1 MQFPL
6 ASFAMRLAPVIGLT
20 AGLAFAVC
28 APVASPVAW
37 AQGDQTP
44 SIVGGESHTEA
55 AAESAVGQGDAGRET
70 LAEDAGHG
78 ELHGEEAK
86 GPRPVFEPEHGTW
99 FNLPARNIFASPEE
113 KAHMAAAES
122 QHAALAAKAE
132 SGAVLTPEERT
143 ELDEGVHYVSKYD
156 FLLYTPLLWI
166 ILAVMFIGAARKA
179 TIRPQGKAASLRNT
193 LEAALEAFQDYLIGV
208 MGNDLARKYTPL
220 IASFF
225 FTILV
230 SNWLGLVPGM
240 LSPSAQPAIPI
251 AMAIVGFIAVHVI
264 AIKESG
270 LKTWFMHFVG
280 EPIWLAPLNF
290 PLHIV
295 GELIKPLSLSLR
307 LLCNV
312 FGEEAVVAT
321 LAALAIAFLPAW
333 LPIPFQIPMLL
344 LGTFFGFLQALVFST
359 LLAIYLAIF
368 LEHNDDHGHGE
379 DGHAGS
385 HTEHAVESD
394 GDEQIVGRPTALTVG
409 A

>member
-1 MQFPL
+1 MSLL
-6 ASFAMRLAPVIGLT
+6 ALGLMSV
-20 AGLAFAVC
+20 AVC
-28 APVASPVAW
+28 APAVH
-37 AQGDQTP
+37 AQDNTP

-55 AAESAVGQGDAGRET
+55 AAESSVGEGDAGHET
-70 LAEDAGHG
+70 VAGEAEHG
-78 ELHGEEAK
+78 EAHGGGHEAT

-113 KAHMAAAES
+113 KEHMAQAQQANAELQQKAA
-122 QHAALAAKAE
+122 
-132 SGAVLTPEERT
+132 SGAKLTEAEQK
-143 ELDEGVHYVSKYD
+143 ELDEGVHYVAKYD

-166 ILAVMFIGAARKA
+166 LLAVAFIGAARKA
-179 TIRPQGKAASLRNT
+179 TIRPTGKAASLRNT

-208 MGNDLARKYTPL
+208 MGNDLARRYTPL

-230 SNWLGLVPGM
+230 SNWLGLVPGL

-251 AMAIVGFIAVHVI
+251 AMAIVGFLAVHVI

-359 LLAIYLAIF
+359 LLAIYLSIF
-368 LEHNDDHGHGE
+368 LEHHGE
-379 DGHAGS
+379 HDHAGD
-385 HTEHAVESD
+385 HTELARELD
-394 GDEQIVGRPTALTVG
+394 GDKQIVGHPTSLTVG
-409 A
+409 S

>member
-1 MQFPL
+1 MQFSTS
-6 ASFAMRLAPVIGLT
+6 SFAKWRVMSLLALGLMS
-20 AGLAFAVC
+20 FAVV
-28 APVASPVAW
+28 APVAVTPAF
-37 AQGDQTP
+37 AQDNTP
-44 SIVGGESHTEA
+44 SIVGGESH
-55 AAESAVGQGDAGRET
+55 AEDASKAAVGQPDNGHET
-70 LAEDAGHG
+70 LAAEAGHSA
-78 ELHGEEAK
+78 EAA

-99 FNLPARNIFASPEE
+99 FNLAARNIFASPEE
-113 KAHMAAAES
+113 KQHMAES
-122 QHAALAAKAE
+122 QQANAALQQKAA
-132 SGAVLTPEERT
+132 SGAKLTDAEKK
-143 ELDEGVHYVSKYD
+143 ELDEGVHYVAKYD

-166 ILAVMFIGAARKA
+166 LLAVAFIGAARKA
-179 TIRPQGKAASLRNT
+179 KIRPTGKAASLGNT

-230 SNWLGLVPGM
+230 SNWLGLIPGL

-321 LAALAIAFLPAW
+321 LAGLAIAFLPAW

-359 LLAIYLAIF
+359 LLAIYLSIF
-368 LEHNDDHGHGE
+368 LEHAGDH
-379 DGHAGS
+379 DHAGD
-385 HTEHAVESD
+385 HTEHAHDHNGHEH
-394 GDEQIVGRPTALTVG
+394 IVGHPTQLTVG
-409 A
+409 S

>member
-1 MQFPL
+1 MSLL
-6 ASFAMRLAPVIGLT
+6 ALGVMSV
-20 AGLAFAVC
+20 AVA
-28 APVASPVAW
+28 APVATAPAF
-37 AQGDQTP
+37 AQDNTP

-55 AAESAVGQGDAGRET
+55 AAESAAGQGDAGHET
-70 LAEDAGHG
+70 LAQETGHAA
-78 ELHGEEAK
+78 EAA

-99 FNLPARNIFASPEE
+99 FNLPARNIFASSEE
-113 KAHMAAAES
+113 KQHMAEAQAANAELK
-122 QHAALAAKAE
+122 QKAA
-132 SGAVLTPEERT
+132 SGAKLTPEEQK
-143 ELDEGVHYVSKYD
+143 ELDEGVHYVAKYD
-156 FLLYTPLLWI
+156 FLLYTPLLWVL
-166 ILAVMFIGAARKA
+166 LAVAFIGAARRAK
-179 TIRPQGKAASLRNT
+179 IRPTGKAASLGNT

-230 SNWLGLVPGM
+230 SNWLGLIPGL

-321 LAALAIAFLPAW
+321 LAGLAIAFLPAW

-359 LLAIYLAIF
+359 LLAIYLSIF
-368 LEHNDDHGHGE
+368 LEHHGE
-379 DGHAGS
+379 HDRAGD
-385 HTEHAVESD
+385 HTEHAVD
-394 GDEQIVGRPTALTVG
+394 HNGNGHIVGRPTTLTVG
-409 A
+409 S

>member
-1 MQFPL
+1 MQFSLP
-6 ASFAMRLAPVIGLT
+6 SFAKWRVMSLLALGLMSV
-20 AGLAFAVC
+20 ASC
-28 APVASPVAW
+28 APVAF
-37 AQGDQTP
+37 AQDNTP
-44 SIVGGESHTEA
+44 SIVGGESH
-55 AAESAVGQGDAGRET
+55 AEDASKAAVGQPDNGHET
-70 LAEDAGHG
+70 LAAETGHATA
-78 ELHGEEAK
+78 ET

-99 FNLPARNIFASPEE
+99 FNLPARNIFASPAE
-113 KAHMAAAES
+113 KEHMAQAQQAN
-122 QHAALAAKAE
+122 AALQQKAA
-132 SGAVLTPEERT
+132 SGAKLTSEEQK
-143 ELDEGVHYVSKYD
+143 ELDEGVHYIAKYD

-166 ILAVMFIGAARKA
+166 LLAVAFIGAARKA
-179 TIRPQGKAASLRNT
+179 KIRPTGKAASLGNT

-208 MGNDLARKYTPL
+208 MGNDLARRFTPL

-230 SNWLGLVPGM
+230 SNWLGLIPGM

-251 AMAIVGFIAVHVI
+251 AMAIVGFLAVHII

-270 LKTWFMHFVG
+270 FKTWFMHFVG

-321 LAALAIAFLPAW
+321 LAGLAIAFLPAW

-359 LLAIYLAIF
+359 LLAIYLSIF
-368 LEHNDDHGHGE
+368 LEHHGDH
-379 DGHAGS
+379 DVAGD
-385 HTEHAVESD
+385 HTEHAHD
-394 GDEQIVGRPTALTVG
+394 HNGKPHIVGHPTTLTVG